1 VVSVAADDHD
11 LPSFPS
17 QPEDAMQRLT
27 GLDAAFLSMET
38 PAAHMQVMGIAVV
51 DPTTATRGFSYEH
64 VRDLV
69 ESRLHLIPP
78 FRRRVVEV
86 PLGLHAPIWIEDPDF
101 DLDYHLRRAALPAPG
116 GEHELAAF
124 VADVAGR
131 PLDRTRPLWEA
142 WVVEGL
148 DHGYYAFVAKIHH
161 ALIDGASGV
170 EILASLLD
178 LEPDPEPKV
187 SDIAP
192 EWEPEHVPSDLELL
206 SHAALSFA
214 QRPVHFVKAANNL
227 GRSVVR
233 GVQRARERE
242 LDVPLPLTA
251 PRLSM
256 NRSITPHRKVA
267 FASVPLAEIKAAK
280 SASGVTV
287 NDIVLATAAGALRSY
302 LLRRDELPDRSLVA
316 AIPTNIREEGERE
329 LGNRVSAMFASLPV
343 EVENPLARVDAVAS
357 STKGWKQVHEV
368 VGTATLEEW
377 ASVPTPAVFARA
389 MRLYGRLRLGE
400 RMRPAINLIVSNV
413 PGPSFPLYLA
423 GARLVSLHPLGP
435 IFDDCGLNLTVM
447 SYLDHVDF
455 GFIACRELVPDV
467 EELAASIPDALAE
480 IVKAAE

>member
-1 VVSVAADDHD
+1 M
-11 LPSFPS
+11 F
-17 QPEDAMQRLT
+17 MQRLT
-27 GLDAAFLSMET
+27 GLDAAFLSLET
-38 PAAHMQVMGIAVV
+38 PSAHMQVMGVAVV
-51 DPTTATRGFSYEH
+51 DPTTSMQGFSYEH
-64 VRDLV
+64 VRELL

-78 FRRRVVEV
+78 FRRRIVEV
-86 PLGLHAPIWIEDPDF
+86 PLGLHAPIWIEDPAF

-116 GEHELAAF
+116 GEHELSAF

-148 DHGYYAFVAKIHH
+148 DHGYYAFIAKIHH
-161 ALIDGASGV
+161 SLIDGASGV
-170 EILASLLD
+170 EILASLFD

-187 SDIAP
+187 TDIAP
-192 EWEPEHVPSDLELL
+192 EWEPEHVPSDVELL
-206 SHAALSFA
+206 SYAALSFA
-214 QRPVHFVKAANNL
+214 SRPVHFVKAANNL
-227 GRSVVR
+227 GKSVVR

-267 FASVPLAEIKAAK
+267 FESVPLAEIKAAK
-280 SASGVTV
+280 NALGVTV
-287 NDIVLATAAGALRSY
+287 NDIVLAVTAGALRNY
-302 LLRRDELPDRSLVA
+302 LIGRNELPDRSLVA
-316 AIPTNIREEGERE
+316 AIPTNIRAEGERE

-343 EVENPLARVDAVAS
+343 EIENPLARVAAVAS
-357 STKGWKQVHEV
+357 STKGWKQVNEV
-368 VGTATLEEW
+368 VDTATLEDW
-377 ASVPTPAVFARA
+377 AGVAAPVVFSRA
-389 MRLYGRLRLGE
+389 IRLYGRLRIGE

-413 PGPSFPLYLA
+413 PGPTFPLYLA

-435 IFDDCGLNLTVM
+435 ILDDCGLNLTVM

-467 EELAASIPDALAE
+467 EELAAAIPDALAE